1 MGQGIQ
7 EWTKFFKGS
16 LSQVLLGSFLNT
28 LTQIFLKYNWN
39 LIHFWWRICK
49 DFLNFSFLCF
59 NLWYNFSLLCFKLWY
74 TYIYIYVHICIY
86 VYMLYITYMH
96 YMRYIYIYIHI
107 YIYIY
112 IHVYMYIY
120 IYITYIHFQ
129 EGCQESNW

>member
-7 EWTKFFKGS
+7 ERNKFFKGS
-16 LSQVLLGSFLNT
+16 LPQVLLGPFLIT

-74 TYIYIYVHICIY
+74 TYIYIYVYICIY
-86 VYMLYITYMH
+86 VYMYIYNIHTLHALCIYVYIHIYTYI
-96 YMRYIYIYIHI
+96 YIYIYIHI
-107 YIYIY
+107 YI
-112 IHVYMYIY
+112 
-120 IYITYIHFQ
+120 TYIHFP
-129 EGCQESNW
+129 EGYQESN